1 VKAPVRKPIRL
12 KTLAGQ
18 PTAELAAM
26 QAELDGRSA
35 KRSKSARAI
44 WTREFLASGKPGKV
58 PG

>member
-18 PTAELAAM
+18 PTAELATM